1 MQRYKELVE
10 VARKYYPRDSGYCT
24 VIALAVVTGW
34 AFGKARS
41 VMYRQ
46 HGRIDRKG
54 STVTKL
60 NAEIAAQG
68 FKVQEVNKAAYGK
81 TLTTVQRDLC
91 KIGGTWLVYSKYHV
105 TTIKDGKCEDWASN
119 EHKPS
124 RYKVESIYHVSNY
137 HV

>member
-10 VARKYYPRDSGYCT
+10 VARKYYPRDRGYCT

-46 HGRIDRKG
+46 HGRTDRKG

-68 FKVQEVNKAAYGK
+68 FKVVERDKALYGK
-81 TLTTVQRDLC
+81 TLKTIQRSNNMSM
-91 KIGGTWLVYSKYHV
+91 GTFLIYTAKHV
-105 TTIKDGKCEDWASN
+105 TVMKDGKCEDWSN
-119 EHKPS
+119 NEIRPS
-124 RYKVESIYHVSNY
+124 LYKIESVYEVI
-137 HV
+137 

>member
-41 VMYRQ
+41 AMYRQ
-46 HGRIDRKG
+46 HGRTDRKG

-68 FKVQEVNKAAYGK
+68 FKVQQVNKAAYGK

-91 KIGGTWLVYSKYHV
+91 KIGGTWLVYSKSHV

-119 EHKPS
+119 DYKPS
-124 RYKVESIYHVSNY
+124 RYKVESIYQIIKG
-137 HV
+137 